1 MGIEDERNNDNLNA
15 SGPRQ
20 YMELREVTMSQ
31 EGLQGTTETETSPYL
46 EINDYAPLHPGTRS
60 WEVPREAVVIEKVMG
75 KGAFGEVA
83 QGRASQLR
91 GREVVGAVAVKMLKG
106 TLLSLL
112 HQSMLEIQTS
122 LYRYVHVVAK
132 DIRLLI
138 LKKSLEN
145 KILVLM
151 HQK

>member
-1 MGIEDERNNDNLNA
+1 MGIEDERNNERNNENLEA

-46 EINDYAPLHPGTRS
+46 EINEYAPLHPGTRS
-60 WEVPREAVVIEKVMG
+60 WEVPREIVVIEKVIG

-83 QGRASQLR
+83 QGRASQLL
-91 GREVVGAVAVKMLKG
+91 GREVVGIVAVKMLKG

-112 HQSMLEIQTS
+112 HQRMLE
-122 LYRYVHVVAK
+122 
-132 DIRLLI
+132 
-138 LKKSLEN
+138 
-145 KILVLM
+145 
-151 HQK
+151 